1 MALAHVLGNK
11 GTHNK
16 RCYVPMEEYHLP
28 RYQDLQL
35 YKQTRMGVPLHY
47 LENNKESITSLQ
59 NKSSAAIKSNIHR
72 SSKSITSS
80 NDTDSSKISG
90 FTFASNITTES
101 SSRIFPNG
109 TLVFVIDGNYKKLIT
124 FNKTRL
130 NISIAD
136 PIISESLTFTFS
148 QKTKI
153 REGTGVFKE
162 RFQDIYSSQQKV
174 QIQITT

>member
-16 RCYVPMEEYHLP
+16 SFYVPMEKYHLT

-35 YKQTRMGVPLHY
+35 YKQTRMDVPLHY
-47 LENNKESITSLQ
+47 LENNKESITSIQ
-59 NKSSAAIKSNIHR
+59 NKSYAAIKSNIHC

-80 NDTDSSKISG
+80 NDTDSSEISG

-109 TLVFVIDGNYKKLIT
+109 TLVFCY
-124 FNKTRL
+124 
-130 NISIAD
+130 
-136 PIISESLTFTFS
+136 
-148 QKTKI
+148 
-153 REGTGVFKE
+153 
-162 RFQDIYSSQQKV
+162 
-174 QIQITT
+174 